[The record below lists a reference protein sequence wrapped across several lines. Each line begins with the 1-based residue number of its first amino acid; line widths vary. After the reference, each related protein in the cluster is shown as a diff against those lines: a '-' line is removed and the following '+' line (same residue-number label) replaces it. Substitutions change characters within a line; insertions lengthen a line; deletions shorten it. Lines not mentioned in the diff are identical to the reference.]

1 MLLWTCVSECS
12 HGRLNCAIFFSSV
25 LARRKGS
32 GWRVT
37 VFILLFSTLCHS
49 PCHYLILNLSWV
61 FFHTDVLI
69 LMLCCSQVC
78 SQVIQVFRFFSIR
91 FLQEFGD
98 SSLCCTVSPCLF
110 IYTIVYIY
118 SSQTSNLSLP
128 LLFPLETVN
137 LFARFVCHQSVFGW
151 KVFFHPQHLGCLND

>member
-1 MLLWTCVSECS
+1 MSECS
-12 HGRLNCAIFFSSV
+12 HGRFNCAIFFSSV

-69 LMLCCSQVC
+69 YNVVLLSGVQP
-78 SQVIQVFRFFSIR
+78 S
-91 FLQEFGD
+91 D
-98 SSLCCTVSPCLF
+98 SGFQILF
-110 IYTIVYIY
+110 
-118 SSQTSNLSLP
+118 
-128 LLFPLETVN
+128 
-137 LFARFVCHQSVFGW
+137 H
-151 KVFFHPQHLGCLND
+151 